1 MTSMTQPTMRAIG
14 FRGCVAALLLCAVA
28 AAPRAASTWTNS
40 IGGSYELDA
49 QVIAAGG
56 ASLSGANG
64 LSADTVIGQNNAA
77 SLSGANG
84 YSAATGFW
92 SVAVRGGASERIF
105 SGGFEPAP

>member
-1 MTSMTQPTMRAIG
+1 MTRPTTRPTG
-14 FRGCVAALLLCAVA
+14 FRACVAGLLLCAA
-28 AAPRAASTWTNS
+28 IAAPRAASTWTTS

-49 QVIAAGG
+49 QIIAAGG

-64 LSADTVIGQNNAA
+64 LSADAVIGQNNAA

-92 SVAVRGGASERIF
+92 SVAVQGGASERIF
-105 SGGFEPAP
+105 SSSFEPVP